1 MNHLHKGGS
10 ELELQKNLDVYR
22 GNTVYLKTVSG
33 HVAIYAHLSDIPSD
47 IQVGKKVSQGYI
59 VGHVGDSAVPDK
71 KYLYHLH
78 FEIAMNPLKDEKAG
92 THTFTDV
99 LLWPFW

>member
-1 MNHLHKGGS
+1 
-10 ELELQKNLDVYR
+10 
-22 GNTVYLKTVSG
+22 
-33 HVAIYAHLSDIPSD
+33 
-47 IQVGKKVSQGYI
+47 

-78 FEIAMNPLKDEKAG
+78 FEIAMNPFDDKKAG
-92 THTFTDV
+92 KHTFSDI